1 MLGQQGSLSVVVHT
15 ASNLH
20 NVETFG
26 KQDPYVQF
34 AVTLEDKHA
43 FQKTFVAKDAGKEAS
58 WNQSFELPLRG
69 EPDLYIEVMDEEKGA
84 DELIGFAAVPLN
96 QVVQS
101 PGGAMRGQFDIYTI
115 KGENAGSLQLTLT
128 SRGRS
133 YISEEHLKRVKSLRN
148 KGVAGDVGGALLGAA
163 LAAGAG
169 YMGNKLYQDHKQKQ
183 QEEEERRQ
191 QDEQRRQEEEKQ
203 RQEYERNRNEL
214 DEERERFEREKR
226 EEEERRRREQ
236 QEAVHRHH
244 AEGEHHHH
252 HEEHQ
257 HHHGAREFDPVG
269 TYAAGDRVEYHGREY
284 LCLQSHT
291 SNPTW
296 DPSNAPSLWRTC

>member
-43 FQKTFVAKDAGKEAS
+43 FQKTFTAKDAGKDAS

-101 PGGAMRGQFDIYTI
+101 PGGAMRGQFDIYTV
-115 KGENAGSLQLTLT
+115 KGDNAGSLQLTLT
-128 SRGRS
+128 SRGFNSPPGQQQQQIVQGRS

-148 KGVAGDVGGALLGAA
+148 KGIAGDVGGALFGAA

-169 YMGNKLYQDHKQKQ
+169 YVGNKIYQDHKQKQ

-203 RQEYERNRNEL
+203 RQEYERNRSEL
-214 DEERERFEREKR
+214 DQERERFEREKR

-244 AEGEHHHH
+244 GEGDQHRHHEEHHHH
-252 HEEHQ
+252 H
-257 HHHGAREFDPVG
+257 GSREFDPVG

-291 SNPTW
+291 
-296 DPSNAPSLWRTC
+296 R